1 MSAPVSGGREGSLDA
16 PTRHPLDWKNP
27 AFYDEAALEKELTRV
42 FDICHGCRRCFSLCN
57 SFPTLFDAV
66 DGSSTGELDG
76 VDRKVYWEV
85 VDHCYL
91 CDMCFMTKC
100 PYVPP
105 HPWNVDFPHLMLR
118 AKAVHARKEGI
129 GFRNKLLAST
139 DAVGAIAGIPVVV
152 EVVNAVN
159 ASTVGRKLLD
169 ATLGV
174 HPEAPIPKYYA
185 NTARKRL
192 KELVGTTAQAGGH
205 DSLVRSEAAAGAANV
220 PLAATGSA
228 PVVARTDAPR
238 PPTPAASGVGQPPA
252 KETAAQKLARLDA
265 AAAADAARESG
276 EGLRHA
282 ASAAAPNL
290 VATPRK
296 ETAAEKLARLEA
308 MASGMESVSASP
320 PESALGST
328 PRASGAATS
337 NSAAAGRAIT
347 GRVALFTTC
356 YGNRNEPDLDV
367 DLVKVFQH
375 NGIEVRLVAKEEC
388 CGMPKLELGDLES
401 VARHKDA
408 NIPQLMK
415 VIRDGYDIVAPIPSC
430 VLMFKQELPLMF
442 PDDAD
447 VRTVQSRIF
456 DPFEY
461 LMLRHRAGLLKTDF
475 KQSLGKVSY
484 HVPCHL
490 RVQNIGL
497 KTRDVLK
504 LVPDTTVDVIERC
517 SGHNG
522 TYAVK
527 KEFRA
532 ASVKIGRP
540 VMTRV
545 ENAQP
550 AYYTSD
556 CPMAGHQIESGMKD
570 AKPPTHPLKLLRI
583 AYGL

>member
-1 MSAPVSGGREGSLDA
+1 MSSSVSGGREGSLEA

-27 AFYDEAALEKELTRV
+27 AFYDEAALTKELERV

-66 DGSSTGELDG
+66 DASSTGEVDG
-76 VDRKVYWEV
+76 VDKKVFWEV

-105 HPWNVDFPHLMLR
+105 HQWNVDFPHLMLR
-118 AKAVHARKEGI
+118 AKAVHAKKEGLSL
-129 GFRNKLLAST
+129 RNKVLAST
-139 DAVGAIAGIPVVV
+139 DTVGKIAGIPVVV

-159 ASTVGRKLLD
+159 ASSAGRALLEK
-169 ATLGV
+169 TLGV
-174 HPEAPIPKYYA
+174 DKTAPIPKYHS

-192 KELVGTTAQAGGH
+192 RDRVGTTA
-205 DSLVRSEAAAGAANV
+205 GASPIAN
-220 PLAATGSA
+220 SA
-228 PVVARTDAPR
+228 
-238 PPTPAASGVGQPPA
+238 
-252 KETAAQKLARLDA
+252 EN
-265 AAAADAARESG
+265 
-276 EGLRHA
+276 
-282 ASAAAPNL
+282 AAP
-290 VATPRK
+290 ATRGK
-296 ETAAEKLARLEA
+296 
-308 MASGMESVSASP
+308 
-320 PESALGST
+320 
-328 PRASGAATS
+328 
-337 NSAAAGRAIT
+337 
-347 GRVALFTTC
+347 VALFTTC
-356 YGNRNEPDLDV
+356 YGNRNEPDLDI
-367 DLVKVFQH
+367 DLVTVFEH

-401 VARHKDA
+401 VARHKER
-408 NIPQLMK
+408 NIPELMK
-415 VIRDGYDIVAPIPSC
+415 VINDGYDIVAPIPSC

-442 PDDAD
+442 PDEPD
-447 VRTVQSRIF
+447 VKTVRSRIF

-461 LMLRHRAGLLKTDF
+461 LMLRHRAGQLRTDF
-475 KQSLGKVSY
+475 KQALGKVSY

-497 KTRDVLK
+497 KTRDILK

-532 ASVKIGRP
+532 ASMKIGRP

-550 AYYTSD
+550 AYYASD
-556 CPMAGHQIESGMKD
+556 CPMAGHQIESGLAD
-570 AKPPTHPLKLLRI
+570 PKPPTHPLKLLRI
-583 AYGL
+583 AYGI